1 MFRKI
6 VFIFCVLA
14 SLGASA
20 QSAQEM
26 ETVYNDFSKY
36 CMSHYTADKDYLT
49 LFAEYADSA
58 KISTEKKDFF
68 FVESI
73 CQILDN
79 CCGSDVKPYVETA
92 LKHVSNVESRKKIE
106 AARDTFFVK
115 FGHMQ
120 PGQEAPELTFID
132 RDGKM
137 HSLKEFRGRV
147 VLVDIWG
154 TWCKPCIE
162 EFPHMR
168 KLQERYKDDPRFL
181 LMSIS
186 CDTKE
191 EKWQEFLKN
200 RGNEMTWQQYLI
212 SKDCHKVLDDVYYVI
227 GIPRFIL
234 IGTDGKFIN
243 SDFLRPSDKEI
254 VEYLEKYLK

>member
-1 MFRKI
+1 MLRKI
-6 VFIFCVLA
+6 IFCLCALA

-20 QSAQEM
+20 QSESEM
-26 ETVYNDFSKY
+26 EAVYKDFSKY
-36 CMSHYTADKDYLT
+36 CMNHYTTDKDYLT

-58 KISTEKKDFF
+58 KISSDKKDYF
-68 FVESI
+68 FVESV
-73 CQILDN
+73 CQILKY
-79 CCGSDVKPYVETA
+79 CCGSDVKPYIETA
-92 LKHVSNVESRKKIE
+92 LKNVSAEESRKKIE
-106 AARDTFFVK
+106 VARDSFFVK

-120 PGQEAPELTFID
+120 PGQEAPELTFTD

-147 VLVDIWG
+147 VLIDIWG

-168 KLQERYKDDPRFL
+168 KLQEHYKDNPRFL

-191 EKWQEFLKN
+191 EKWKDFLQN

-212 SKDCHKVLDDVYYVI
+212 TKEGNKVLDKVYYVM

-234 IGTDGKFIN
+234 IGADGRFIS

-254 VEYLEKYLK
+254 VEYIDKYLK